1 MSEFWK
7 PSEQGELH
15 NRWGNG
21 RSCMAYRGVWR
32 PTPNIELYHHGVKG
46 MKWGVRR
53 QAKNYLVRT
62 KRDLHMLNDREY
74 NQKVRSLKDQRDLG
88 SIDQKQYKSAKK
100 DAKLKRKETTKSI
113 KSMKVDKSLADTKKR
128 FDETRKRAIK
138 EIPHYRLK
146 RGARTVSTL
155 ITAIAAGSI
164 VGSAAAVGYG
174 AALVGSAYGASMGA
188 AYATGGALSIGATAG
203 LRTIDHKIR
212 KKINQAVT

>member
-1 MSEFWK
+1 MAY
-7 PSEQGELH
+7 
-15 NRWGNG
+15 NRWRNG
-21 RSCMAYRGVWR
+21 RSCTVYRGVWR
-32 PTPNIELYHHGVKG
+32 PTPSTELYHHGVKG

-53 QAKNYLVRT
+53 QAKSYLTRT

-113 KSMKVDKSLADTKKR
+113 KSMKVDKSLADTKKK

-146 RGARTVSTL
+146 RGART
-155 ITAIAAGSI
+155 
-164 VGSAAAVGYG
+164 
-174 AALVGSAYGASMGA
+174 
-188 AYATGGALSIGATAG
+188 
-203 LRTIDHKIR
+203 IDHKIR